1 MQPLRS
7 SYDIRPAVELALE
20 RSGVDISLFRDK
32 RVFVTGGTGFFGVWL
47 LSLLALV
54 QERLGGDLHIGVLSR
69 DPGRFMREHDFLDFG
84 GRMHFVEGDVKSFRA
99 DLSGV
104 THLVHMATTNA
115 SETFGG
121 EDQLNKLELLYAG
134 TRNVLEQC
142 SSRLESVLF
151 TSSGVAYGGAHT
163 GCIAEADSG
172 APDTLAPGAALGLG
186 KLVAE
191 YLVSYFAQQKGYR
204 FSIARCFAFAGEYL
218 PLDLHYAFGNFIRN
232 ALRHE
237 PIVVR
242 GDGRDERSYMYVGD
256 AVAWLLRM
264 LAQPKN
270 AICNV
275 GSESSISMRAL
286 AGKIAGAVTPP
297 VEVSVLGA
305 VDETGNFKRPSYIP
319 STLRARTEYPGL
331 AEWTP
336 IDAIIARM
344 TSVCAE
350 ASPHFS

>member
-1 MQPLRS
+1 MEPRRS

-20 RSGVDISLFRDK
+20 RSGVDIGLFRGK

-54 QERLGGDLHIGVLSR
+54 QERLGGAMDIGVLSR
-69 DPGRFMREHDFLDFG
+69 DPGRFMREHRFLDFG
-84 GRMHFVEGDVKSFRA
+84 QRLHFVEGDVKSFRA

-104 THLVHMATTNA
+104 THLIHMATTNA

-121 EDQLNKLELLYAG
+121 EDQLRKLELLYAG

-142 SSRLESVLF
+142 TSSLESVLF
-151 TSSGVAYGGAHT
+151 TSSGVAYGSVQGGH
-163 GCIAEADSG
+163 ISEADAG
-172 APDTLAPGAALGLG
+172 APDTLAPGSALGLG

-191 YLVSYFAQQKGYR
+191 YLVAYFAQQKGYR

-218 PLDLHYAFGNFIRN
+218 PLDLHYAFGNFVRN
-232 ALRHE
+232 ALDHE

-242 GDGRDERSYMYVGD
+242 GDGRDQRSYMYIGD

-264 LAQPKN
+264 LSQPKDT
-270 AICNV
+270 ICNV
-275 GSESSISMRAL
+275 GAEASISMREL
-286 AGKIAGAVTPP
+286 AHKIAGAVTPP
-297 VEVSVLGA
+297 VAVSVLGA
-305 VDETGNFKRPSYIP
+305 ADETGNFRRPTYIP

-336 IDAIIARM
+336 IDEIIARM
-344 TSVCAE
+344 AAVCAE
-350 ASPHFS
+350 PSPVFS